1 MQICWFTLKTRL
13 LVTDVMMWCY
23 CREGVW
29 GCCCAIRVIYTGPKS
44 GCELVTFLSDRRL
57 LLQFVNYMGHTYGSQ
72 IWGLDAHILTVCVVK
87 VWILLL
93 LCNAGDVKSS
103 RPRAM
108 DFAGDW
114 TKAPEIRFPE
124 FCVNIVSSAC
134 HWCVNIVSTLYHLA
148 HLPC

>member
-1 MQICWFTLKTRL
+1 M
-13 LVTDVMMWCY
+13 LVYFKNSSFVILNLWGY
-23 CREGVW
+23 CSDGVC
-29 GCCCAIRVIYTGPKS
+29 GYCGAIGVIHTGPKS
-44 GCELVTFLSDRRL
+44 GCELVTLLSDRRL
-57 LLQFVNYMGHTYGSQ
+57 LLQFVSYMGHTYRSI

-93 LCNAGDVKSS
+93 LCNAGDVKNS

-114 TKAPEIRFPE
+114 TKAPEILFLE

-134 HWCVNIVSTLYHLA
+134 QWCVNIVSTMYHLA
-148 HLPC
+148 HLSC